1 MDWRVRCGGGA
12 AMVADNRVVTRAS
25 AIIPLLNRNTATLP
39 IWRGFLGTFRP
50 QHRFFCCGLKWLR
63 NARGFDVV
71 AVLRFVYP
79 LGAQIALKGPGEL
92 IQIVAFRRPFPD
104 PDRLR
109 VDFELRKQL
118 GDLVRADRLAVAS
131 PLRPR
136 PALYPVQGLRKLG
149 RCQPIGFLIGG
160 HSLDVAQQYDADGA
174 GFTRRQLTGSRHQT
188 RRPLTP
194 DDIGNGNEG
203 PPVVTAT
210 VDQIAHLRILATNGG
225 SIIRSPTGAHARRL
239 DQWLTRLLPQFL
251 QWLVSLAA
259 LHLDHDRTL
268 IEIVRHGAIA
278 GKGGSAIDA
287 ELAQLQLVAQHPH
300 DRSALA
306 MALVQQRMQ
315 IAAVLDILFR
325 FIQQHCWLEYFDR
338 TKQCRR

>member
-50 QHRFFCCGLKWLR
+50 QHRFFCCCLKWLR

-92 IQIVAFRRPFPD
+92 IQIVAFRRLFPD

-149 RCQPIGFLIGG
+149 RCQPIGFLALMSPSNMMPTAPGSRGASLPAAVTKRDG
-160 HSLDVAQQYDADGA
+160 HLLPTTLAMAMRG
-174 GFTRRQLTGSRHQT
+174 RQLS
-188 RRPLTP
+188 
-194 DDIGNGNEG
+194 
-203 PPVVTAT
+203 PPR
-210 VDQIAHLRILATNGG
+210 L
-225 SIIRSPTGAHARRL
+225 IRSPISGS
-239 DQWLTRLLPQFL
+239 WLRTA
-251 QWLVSLAA
+251 AA
-259 LHLDHDRTL
+259 LSAAQRAHMRANW
-268 IEIVRHGAIA
+268 INGSHGSSRSSSS
-278 GKGGSAIDA
+278 GS
-287 ELAQLQLVAQHPH
+287 
-300 DRSALA
+300 SAL
-306 MALVQQRMQ
+306 
-315 IAAVLDILFR
+315 
-325 FIQQHCWLEYFDR
+325 
-338 TKQCRR
+338 RRCNSITIER